1 MGEGQSQIKTEPC
14 QYGLAKCEES
24 PERIVR
30 PPHEGITIHDV
41 GVRFL
46 YLSMPC
52 DASASCGG
60 GKSTGDRREAAK
72 EGAAL
77 FF

>member
-1 MGEGQSQIKTEPC
+1 MGSQNARSPPN
-14 QYGLAKCEES
+14 ES
-24 PERIVR
+24 FV
-30 PPHEGITIHDV
+30 PPHEGIPIHDV

-60 GKSTGDRREAAK
+60 GKSAGDRREAAK

>member
-1 MGEGQSQIKTEPC
+1 MGSQNARSPPN
-14 QYGLAKCEES
+14 ES
-24 PERIVR
+24 F

-41 GVRFL
+41 GVSFL

-52 DASASCGG
+52 GASASCGG
-60 GKSTGDRREAAK
+60 GKSAGDRRGAAK